1 MCGQYEGKNMSP
13 VYLVEVV
20 NPQLKL
26 LDWTS
31 QNFGIFST
39 HLITD
44 VQRKL
49 LPQQEIWKEERHRR
63 MTDYQE
69 EC

>member
-20 NPQLKL
+20 NPKLKFL
-26 LDWTS
+26 AWTS
-31 QNFGIFST
+31 QNFGIFSN

-44 VQRKL
+44 GQRKL

-63 MTDYQE
+63 ITDYQE